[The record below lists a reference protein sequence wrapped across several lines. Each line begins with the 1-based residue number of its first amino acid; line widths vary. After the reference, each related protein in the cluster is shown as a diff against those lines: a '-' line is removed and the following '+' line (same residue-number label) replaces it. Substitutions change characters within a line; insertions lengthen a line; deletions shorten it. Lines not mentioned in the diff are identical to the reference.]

1 MIRFA
6 HPEYLYYLYAVPV
19 LLFLVFLEL
28 RWRKAAM
35 LRWANQPMWDTAFP
49 HRAPTNIFVKRLLGL
64 SAIALLILAIAGP
77 QVGTRQVEVKREGT
91 DIVIALDVSRSMYA
105 TDISPSRLIKARH
118 EITRLLKRLRGDRV
132 ALVPFANVAFVQIP
146 LTLDYSAV
154 VTALNAMDPEIIPY
168 PGTSLTEAIKQG
180 QRAFRIES
188 NAQKILILITDSE
201 DHSTEAA
208 KQAAEAAKEGVRIFT
223 VGMATPQGG
232 PIPVTD
238 ERGRITG
245 YKEYQGNTVVSRLN
259 ENILIDIA
267 QATGGEYFRATK
279 TGTEFEK
286 IFKKIS
292 GMETEEFESKQFT
305 DYEDRFQWPAA
316 LAFVLIVLE
325 MMIPAGKR
333 RKNE

>member
-1 MIRFA
+1 
-6 HPEYLYYLYAVPV
+6 
-19 LLFLVFLEL
+19 
-28 RWRKAAM
+28 
-35 LRWANQPMWDTAFP
+35 MWDTAFP
-49 HRAPTNIFVKRLLGL
+49 HRAPRNVFVKRLLGL
-64 SAIALLILAIAGP
+64 SAIGLLILAISGP
-77 QVGTRQVEVKREGT
+77 QVGTRQIEVKREGT

-105 TDISPSRLIKARH
+105 TDISPSRLIKAKH

-168 PGTSLTEAIKQG
+168 PGTSLSEAIKQG

-201 DHSTEAA
+201 DHSTDAA
-208 KQAAEAAKEGVRIFT
+208 EQAAEAAKEGVRIFT

-232 PIPVTD
+232 PIPITD
-238 ERGRITG
+238 ARGRITG

-259 ENILIDIA
+259 ENILIEIA
-267 QATGGEYFRATK
+267 QVTGGEYFRATK

-316 LAFVLIVLE
+316 LAFILIILE

-333 RKNE
+333 RKNG

>member
-6 HPEYLYYLYAVPV
+6 HPEYLYYLYALPV
-19 LLFLVFLEL
+19 LVILTLLEL

-35 LRWANQPMWDTAFP
+35 LRWANEPLWDSAFP
-49 HRAPTNIFVKRLLGL
+49 HRAPKNIFIKRLLGV
-64 SAIALLILAIAGP
+64 SAIGLLILAISGP
-77 QVGTRQVEVKREGT
+77 QVGTRQIEVKREGT

-105 TDISPSRLIKARH
+105 TDIAPSRLIKARH
-118 EITRLLKRLRGDRV
+118 EITRLMKRLRGDRV
-132 ALVPFANVAFVQIP
+132 ALVPFAEVAFVQIP

-154 VTALNAMDPEIIPY
+154 VTALNAIDPEVIPY

-188 NAQKILILITDSE
+188 RAQKILILITDSE
-201 DHSTEAA
+201 DHSSNAV
-208 KQAAEAAKEGVRIFT
+208 KQAEEAAKEGVRIFA

-238 ERGRITG
+238 DRGRITG
-245 YKEYQGNTVVSRLN
+245 YKEFNGATVVSRLN

-279 TGTEFEK
+279 TGTEFEN

-292 GMETEEFESKQFT
+292 GMDTQEFETKQFT

-316 LAFVLIVLE
+316 LAFVLIALE
-325 MMIPAGKR
+325 MMIPAGRR
-333 RKNE
+333 RKE

>member
-6 HPEYLYYLYAVPV
+6 HPEYLHFLWALPV
-19 LLFLVFLEL
+19 LMILALLEL

-35 LRWANQPMWDTAFP
+35 LRWANQTMWDTAFP
-49 HRAPTNIFVKRLLGL
+49 HRAPRNVFVKRLLGL
-64 SAIALLILAIAGP
+64 SAIGLLILAISGP
-77 QVGTRQVEVKREGT
+77 QVGTRQIEVKREGT

-105 TDISPSRLIKARH
+105 TDISPSRLIKAKH

-168 PGTSLTEAIKQG
+168 PGTSLSEAIKQG

-201 DHSTEAA
+201 DHSTDAA
-208 KQAAEAAKEGVRIFT
+208 EQAAEAAKEGVRIFT

-232 PIPVTD
+232 PIPITD
-238 ERGRITG
+238 ARGRITG

-259 ENILIDIA
+259 ENILIEIA
-267 QATGGEYFRATK
+267 QVTGGEYFRATK

-316 LAFVLIVLE
+316 LAFILIILE

-333 RKNE
+333 RKNG